1 MEANH
6 TFSAASQAFQD
17 EIFIAEGLGSRRQV
31 VLDHLGTP
39 GAFIWD
45 LYDLA
50 HKGVSMVWD
59 YVPTQPLILG
69 GMVAGATAGP
79 AIMGAV
85 TQAAHVAPIM
95 AR

>member
-1 MEANH
+1 
-6 TFSAASQAFQD
+6 
-17 EIFIAEGLGSRRQV
+17 
-31 VLDHLGTP
+31 
-39 GAFIWD
+39 
-45 LYDLA
+45 
-50 HKGVSMVWD
+50 MVWD

-79 AIMGAV
+79 GIMGAV